1 MRVVLFCYLPGVSV
15 GCIILFGCEFLNMWS
30 LLFGVFAVGTVGKA
44 NNKGLLCGCV
54 FPVGRGRMIIALGCY
69 LVVLGG

>member
-1 MRVVLFCYLPGVSV
+1 MRDGAIVTIFDVARYK
-15 GCIILFGCEFLNMWS
+15 
-30 LLFGVFAVGTVGKA
+30 LLFGVFAVGAVGKA

-69 LVVLGG
+69 LVVWSG